1 MILFEKQYH
10 NYFDSVSSPD
20 ETPQISSKILCCKL
34 HFYNS
39 LLHVSSGNETL
50 CLMLDILHEIPF
62 VPLLQ
67 VFKYVF

>member
-1 MILFEKQYH
+1 MKHLKFRQKYSAASCIFI
-10 NYFDSVSSPD
+10 
-20 ETPQISSKILCCKL
+20 T
-34 HFYNS
+34 
-39 LLHVSSGNETL
+39 LHVSSGNETL